1 MINTIISS
9 LGQVILFSLIPFTVY
24 LLRKKS
30 MKGFFHY
37 LGLKASNTRANLLAL
52 LLMLLLASPVVILL
66 FLDEHF
72 KSALT
77 DPSSVSGSI
86 RQMGFGL
93 EAIATI
99 LVVALIK
106 TGLSEEIFFR
116 GFVAKRLIAIS
127 NFTIG
132 NTIQAVLFGA
142 VHILLFLS
150 ITSDPLFLAISFIIP
165 AVGAYF
171 KVVLNE
177 KVAGGSILPGWIA
190 HGSANLVSYSVIA
203 FVL

>member
-1 MINTIISS
+1 
-9 LGQVILFSLIPFTVY
+9 
-24 LLRKKS
+24 
-30 MKGFFHY
+30 
-37 LGLKASNTRANLLAL
+37 
-52 LLMLLLASPVVILL
+52 MLLLASPVVILL

-142 VHILLFLS
+142 IHILLFLS

-171 KVVLNE
+171 KVILNE
-177 KVAGGSILPGWIA
+177 KIAGGSILPGWIA